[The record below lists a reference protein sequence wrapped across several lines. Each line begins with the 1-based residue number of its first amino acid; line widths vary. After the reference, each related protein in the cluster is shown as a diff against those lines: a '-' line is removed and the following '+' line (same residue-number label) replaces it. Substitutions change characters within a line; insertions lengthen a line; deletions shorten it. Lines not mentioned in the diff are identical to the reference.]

1 MIFGLVRCGMAAA
14 LLLLMAVADQ
24 AGAAPCRDAARKL
37 GVSRVVQIDTTGG
50 PRFGHQQYKKNDLL
64 ADGEIVLTFD
74 DGPSRVTTQAVVDAL
89 EAQCTKATFFMVG
102 SQAIAD
108 PAIVRQIAR
117 LGHTVGTHTFSHAS
131 LRRLNPIEARR
142 EVELGFSAVRQAAG
156 QPIAPFFRFPFLA
169 DSRAILGYLPTR
181 NIAVFSIEADSYDYK
196 TKSAEAVH
204 QDILNQLAVSRKGIL
219 LFHDIQQ
226 ATADALPGLLAALK
240 ARGYRVVHMRP
251 TSPVATLPEFDFSAQ
266 RMMRQKTMAAAAD
279 PAAPKAVTWP
289 MASPGVRQDPAA
301 AGRAW
306 PTPQPRPTAQ
316 GATGP
321 FAAAPPAGAPPPP
334 AALPGGPPGPPGT
347 DPAAGVVATAPR
359 PPRPPRDPEPDWRTS
374 IFNR

>member
-1 MIFGLVRCGMAAA
+1 MNFGLVRFGMTAA
-14 LLLLMAVADQ
+14 LLLAMAAGNQ
-24 AGAAPCRDAARKL
+24 AGATTCKEPARKL

-50 PRFGHQQYKKNDLL
+50 PRFGHQQYKENDLL

-74 DGPSRVTTQAVVDAL
+74 DGPSRITTQAVVDAL

-102 SQAIAD
+102 SQAVAD
-108 PAIVRQIAR
+108 PAMVRQIAR
-117 LGHTVGTHTFSHAS
+117 LGHTVATHTFSHAN
-131 LRRLNPIEARR
+131 LRRLNPVEARR
-142 EVELGFSAVRQAAG
+142 EVELGFSAVQQAAG

-169 DSRAILGYLPTR
+169 DSRAILGYLPAR

-204 QDILNQLAVSRKGIL
+204 RDILNQLAVSRKGIL

-240 ARGYRVVHMRP
+240 ARGFRVVHLRP
-251 TSPVATLPEFDFSAQ
+251 TSPVATVPEFDFAAQ
-266 RMMRQKTMAAAAD
+266 RLMRQKAKAAAAD
-279 PAAPKAVTWP
+279 PAAPRAVTWP
-289 MASPGVRQDPAA
+289 MAAPGARQDQAT

-306 PTPQPRPTAQ
+306 PTPQPRPALP

-321 FAAAPPAGAPPPP
+321 FGAAPAAGTPPPAPLPGTPPGPAGA
-334 AALPGGPPGPPGT
+334 
-347 DPAAGVVATAPR
+347 DPATGIVAPAPR
-359 PPRPPRDPEPDWRTS
+359 SPRPPRDPEPDWRTS